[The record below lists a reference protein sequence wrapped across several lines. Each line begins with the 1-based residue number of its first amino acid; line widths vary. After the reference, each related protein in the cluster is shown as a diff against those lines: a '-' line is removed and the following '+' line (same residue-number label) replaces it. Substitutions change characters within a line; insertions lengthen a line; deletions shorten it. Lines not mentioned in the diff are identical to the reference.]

1 MPEPIQALVADPA
14 ELTTD
19 ELLDH
24 ACQVRAGIKALEA
37 SKAAID
43 DELSR
48 RFEAGDLDSNFT
60 HNDWTFSWCR
70 GKTNWS
76 YPAGVTALEAKVKAA
91 KQASEA
97 DGSAIRRTGAPYW
110 TIKEPKA

>member
-1 MPEPIQALVADPA
+1 MADLIQTREVEPG

-19 ELLDH
+19 ELLDY
-24 ACQVRAGIKALEA
+24 ATQIRAGIKALEG

-48 RFEAGDLDSNFT
+48 RMEAGELDSNFT
-60 HNDWTFSWCR
+60 HNDWTFAWCEGR
-70 GKTNWS
+70 TKWT
-76 YPAGVTALEAKVKAA
+76 YPAGVKALEAGVKAA

-97 DGSAIRRTGAPYW
+97 DGSATRSTGAPFW
-110 TIKEPKA
+110 TIKEPRA